1 MVLQHPIWLFLLI
14 PVVLALW
21 RWPMPSRLLFGL
33 RCLGLTLLLLAL
45 CGLALRLPSRAG
57 TIIVVADRSLS
68 MPEKSDVALKEAI
81 DLLHDGMSD
90 EDRLGVV
97 AFGQTAAVEQTP
109 QREKFPGFVHDVGG
123 DGSNLADALDKALSL
138 IPADAPGKVLVLSD
152 GRWTGRDPTSV
163 VARAASRSLPIDYRP
178 LARST
183 ANDLAIAR
191 IEAPQITSPDE
202 AFLITAWVQ
211 SPTAQ
216 TVDYTLRRDGK
227 VLSAGK
233 QALSAGLNRLTFRD
247 RAGRD
252 GGTQSYTL
260 DITGAAEDP
269 VPENNTARVLVG
281 VQGPR
286 PVLHVT
292 TGVPSG
298 LAKLL
303 RAGGLS
309 IREMPPE
316 ACTWSI
322 EELSRY
328 SCVLL
333 ENIPTEKIGLRGMET
348 LATWVQQTGSG
359 LMITGGK
366 RSYGQ
371 GGYYKSPLEPIM
383 PVSMERRDD
392 HRKISVA
399 IVVVLDRSGSMAIV
413 VNGRPKMDLAN
424 AGTVQVLDL
433 LGPLDEFGCIAVDT
447 IPHEIAPLA
456 PVASKEPARS
466 NILKIESMGGG
477 IFIYVALEAA
487 AKMIAPATAG
497 TKHIILFADADDSEE
512 PGHWEPLVQKCR
524 DAGITISVIGLG
536 TERDKD
542 AKLLKDIAAAGGGRI
557 FFTDKPEEL
566 PRLFAEETFV
576 VARNTF
582 IDEPVKVKATPRLA
596 ELTGREFNLEPAI
609 GGYNL
614 CYLRDTAKLAAVSQ
628 DEYDAPIVAAWQAGS
643 GRVLCYTG
651 EADGKYAGNITR
663 WPEVGHYFT
672 SLVRW
677 TAGQSGNLPKNMMLT
692 QEVRNGVGLV
702 QLHLDPERKG
712 EPFTTLPRVNVMTAR
727 PGQAPE
733 SKQTTLRWVG
743 PDMLAAEVPLSGTE
757 TALATVEVPGADPVA
772 LPPVT
777 LPYSPEFQPAEGDRG
792 IPALERMAR
801 ATGGKERV
809 ELPGVWKELPR
820 RPRYISIA
828 RWLLL
833 AAVLLL
839 VLEVLER
846 RTGLLSRQTDAL
858 RDALVAARAARPT
871 AAVPQAPAKPARSA
885 PVPTP
890 SRAPAKPAPTAGAE
904 STPAPSPPI
913 AVEPMPEA
921 GVLEA
926 LRKARQRTRGRPDIG
941 NRGDA
946 S

>member
-1 MVLQHPIWLFLLI
+1 VVLQHPIWLFLLI

-21 RWPMPSRLLFGL
+21 RWPPPSRLLFGM
-33 RCLGLTLLLLAL
+33 RTLGLALLLLAL

-57 TIIVVADRSLS
+57 TIVVVADRSLS

-81 DLLHDGMSD
+81 DLLHRGMGDGD
-90 EDRLGVV
+90 ELGVV

-109 QREKFPGFVHDVGG
+109 QRKEFAGFVHEVGG
-123 DGSNLADALDKALSL
+123 DGSNLADALDRALSL
-138 IPADAPGKVLVLSD
+138 IPGDSPGKVLVLSD

-163 VARAASRSLPIDYRP
+163 VARAASRGLPIDYRP
-178 LARST
+178 LSRSS

-202 AFLITAWVQ
+202 AFLITAWVH

-216 TVDYTLRRDGK
+216 TADYTLRRDGR

-233 QALSAGLNRLTFRD
+233 QQFSAGLNRMTFRD
-247 RAGRD
+247 RAGTN
-252 GGTQSYTL
+252 GGTQAYTL
-260 DITGAAEDP
+260 EVNGAAEDP

-292 TGVPSG
+292 DGKPSG

-309 IREMPPE
+309 IRELPPE
-316 ACTWSI
+316 ACTWSL

-333 ENIPTEKIGLRGMET
+333 ENIPTEKIGIRGMET
-348 LATWVQQTGSG
+348 IATWVQQTGSG

-399 IVVVLDRSGSMAIV
+399 IVVVLDRSGSMAMV

-433 LGPLDEFGCIAVDT
+433 LSPIDEFGCIAVDT
-447 IPHEIAPLA
+447 DPHIIAPLA
-456 PVASKEPARS
+456 QVTSKEPARS
-466 NILKIESMGGG
+466 QILKIESMGGG
-477 IFIYVALEAA
+477 IYIYVALEAA

-497 TKHIILFADADDSEE
+497 TKHIILFADAADSEE
-512 PGHWEPLVQKCR
+512 PGKYEDLVGKCR
-524 DAGITISVIGLG
+524 DAGITITTIGLG
-536 TERDKD
+536 TEKDKD
-542 AKLLKDIAAAGGGRI
+542 AELLKDIAKRGGGRS

-582 IDEPVKVKATPRLA
+582 IDEPVKVKATPSLA
-596 ELTGREFNLEPAI
+596 ELTGREFDIKPSI

-614 CYLRDTAKLAAVSQ
+614 CYLRDKARLAAVTQ

-651 EADGKYAGNITR
+651 EADGKYAGNLTR
-663 WPEVGHYFT
+663 WSEVGHYFT

-712 EPFTTLPRVNVMTAR
+712 EPFTTLPRVNIMTAR
-727 PGQAPE
+727 PGQTPL

-743 PDMLAAEVPLSGTE
+743 PDMLTAEVPLSGSE

-809 ELPGVWKELPR
+809 ELPGAWKELPR

-828 RWLLL
+828 PWLLL

-846 RTGLLSRQTDAL
+846 RTGLLSRQTASLREAL
-858 RDALVAARAARPT
+858 IPARAASRP
-871 AAVPQAPAKPARSA
+871 APVTAKPAVARAAHPA
-885 PVPTP
+885 PQPTP
-890 SRAPAKPAPTAGAE
+890 TQAKEEA
-904 STPAPSPPI
+904 TPAAAPPI
-913 AVEPMPEA
+913 SVEPTPEA

-926 LRKARQRTRGRPDIG
+926 IRQAKQRRR
-941 NRGDA
+941 RR